1 MDLKQAWK
9 KKVLS
14 AAAGLEPAEL
24 VLKNASF
31 VNVFTSKVQTADIAI
46 CCGVIAGI
54 GSYHG
59 LQELDMTGKV
69 VVPGLIDAH
78 MHIETSMVSP
88 AQLSAVLTAHGTTT
102 LITDPHEIANVM
114 GADGIRYMLQ
124 ATEGLTLDVRVM
136 LPSCVPAA
144 SLEDGNA
151 VLRAADLEPF
161 YKHPR
166 VLGLAEL
173 MCYRDAA
180 DGNPDILNKIDSA
193 ARRSLRTDGHAPGLG
208 GKTLNAYAAA
218 GVRADHECST
228 LAEAMEKLSLGQ
240 YIMIREG
247 TAAHN
252 QSALVPLLQGSC
264 ADRCMLCCDDRHP
277 NDLLRLGHLDYNIR
291 LAIRQGVDPITAV
304 KAATYYPA
312 RFFGLHDRGANAPG
326 RLADL
331 VVVDNLTDFHVE
343 AVYKNGS
350 SAEQAMHVP
359 EIEPQLEKAAKDT
372 FHMQPV
378 TAAAF
383 RADAPC
389 HVIGMLPGELI
400 TEDCGTAAGIDV
412 QKDILKI
419 AVIERHKGSG
429 RIGIGYL
436 HGYGLRRGAV
446 AASVAHDAHNL
457 IVIGTNEADMA
468 AAANRVLADHGGIA
482 VAEHARILAAVPLEI
497 AGLMST
503 APLDTVDT
511 QLEEAKAQAF
521 RLGVHRG
528 IDPFMTLS
536 FMSLPV
542 IPKLR
547 ITTRGVYD
555 VNRQQLI

>member
-193 ARRSLRTDGHAPGLG
+193 ARRSLRTDGHAPGLS
-208 GKTLNAYAAA
+208 GKTLNAYVAA

-252 QSALVPLLQGSC
+252 QAALVTLLQGGC

-312 RFFGLHDRGANAPG
+312 RFFGLHDRGQSHPG
-326 RLADL
+326 GWPILWS
-331 VVVDNLTDFHVE
+331 LTV
-343 AVYKNGS
+343 
-350 SAEQAMHVP
+350 
-359 EIEPQLEKAAKDT
+359 
-372 FHMQPV
+372 
-378 TAAAF
+378 
-383 RADAPC
+383 
-389 HVIGMLPGELI
+389 
-400 TEDCGTAAGIDV
+400 
-412 QKDILKI
+412 
-419 AVIERHKGSG
+419 
-429 RIGIGYL
+429 
-436 HGYGLRRGAV
+436 
-446 AASVAHDAHNL
+446 
-457 IVIGTNEADMA
+457 
-468 AAANRVLADHGGIA
+468 
-482 VAEHARILAAVPLEI
+482 
-497 AGLMST
+497 
-503 APLDTVDT
+503 
-511 QLEEAKAQAF
+511 
-521 RLGVHRG
+521 
-528 IDPFMTLS
+528 
-536 FMSLPV
+536 
-542 IPKLR
+542 
-547 ITTRGVYD
+547 
-555 VNRQQLI
+555 